1 MTSPRFGQERLYK
14 SIKRG
19 LNYLGK
25 KKNIPKNK
33 KQTISKKRLKI
44 LKWTSLLVLMVG
56 GIALFLLSDLFN
68 IKEIKVLN
76 NSKITSLE
84 IENLSD
90 LQINQNMFK
99 FLEITVEEK
108 IKQNPYI
115 ESVDIR
121 RRLNRYN

>member
-1 MTSPRFGQERLYK
+1 MIAPRNKGVIILPQV
-14 SIKRG
+14 
-19 LNYLGK
+19 K
-25 KKNIPKNK
+25 KKTTNNK
-33 KQTISKKRLKI
+33 KQIISKKKKKRLKI
-44 LKWTSLLVLMVG
+44 LKWTSLLVLIIG
-56 GIALFLLSDLFN
+56 AIALFLLSDLFN

-76 NSKITSLE
+76 NNKITSLE
-84 IENLSD
+84 IKNLSG

-99 FLEITVEEK
+99 FLEIGVVEK

>member
-1 MTSPRFGQERLYK
+1 MR
-14 SIKRG
+14 
-19 LNYLGK
+19 K

-33 KQTISKKRLKI
+33 KQTISKKKKRRFKI
-44 LKWTSLLVLMVG
+44 LKWTSLFMLIIG

-76 NSKITSLE
+76 NNKITSLE
-84 IENLSD
+84 IKNLSG

-99 FLEITVEEK
+99 FLDIGVAEK

-121 RRLNRYN
+121 RKLNRYN